1 MNEAP
6 QFRATALCVVCESY
20 DDSRT
25 FPQLVG
31 AKAQMKEIAG
41 LLEGLGF
48 DVRLVGGGNPD
59 RAAFDREVEEW
70 SEGWR
75 RSGGRKPALILWSG
89 HGVLADD
96 QLRLVLSDLKPG
108 DHVGTRKVR
117 IRRQGVSTEELIGYA
132 VSSEADQILVLVD
145 TCYAGDGVGDGVR
158 TALKHWSEISLPP
171 GRTKWLGSMA
181 SCQRNEPS
189 DGDGP
194 LLRALAAVLRE
205 GPRTDEYLSAWSA
218 HNELVSGVE
227 LLAALPTRWDAEGQR
242 PARAAVGDERP
253 AFPNPLARP
262 GAAPTLVEHLVLAA
276 RGVGHREEGWFFSG
290 RRQVLGKIIGWM
302 EAATPGL
309 FLVTGPAGCGK
320 SAVLGRIAT
329 LADPE
334 QRREAEEQGALRE
347 GDPDPGVRDART
359 FAAVHLRGL
368 DATQAAA
375 ELAARLGLR
384 EPRNADALR
393 AELRE
398 LPTPPVLVLDG
409 LDEVPAE
416 HTQGVI
422 EELVFPLS
430 RMLPVLVG
438 SRERPFR
445 GRLKEGETLPDAL
458 VRHIGDSVTTVDL
471 EDEPDTWRDIAE
483 YVRRRCEAAGVDG
496 AGVAEALA
504 DRATARDGGFLF
516 ARLVTGFLVARLR
529 ELGGL
534 RGTEDLLAGLP
545 DSVEA
550 AFEEDLRSGP
560 RRVRDDGT
568 ELPSAARDLLTAL
581 AWAAG
586 RGMPAG
592 GVWEAVASALGE
604 EGAVYDEGDVDWVLS
619 AYGRYIVEDGA
630 GTQAVYRLYHREF
643 VSYLRRR
650 EGPEGAAAEVT
661 VLRAVVDLLKGQAEP
676 GGGWERVD
684 PYVRAWLARHAAWA
698 SVPGPGIDLL
708 RDLVVWDRENA
719 LPFLAEALVEVS
731 VALAGNAHHTA
742 AVEFAREATD
752 FYRELADKDT
762 GYLPDLAG
770 SLNNLAIR
778 LAETGDRQGALE
790 PAHEAVR
797 HYTQLAHTNPSAYLP
812 NLAMAL
818 NNLANHLAETGDRQ
832 GALEPAHEAVRHYT
846 QLAHTNPS
854 AYLPNLAASLNNL
867 AVSLAETGDRQGALE
882 PAHEAVRHYTQLAH
896 TNPSAYLPNLAGSL
910 NNLAIRLAE
919 TGDRQSALEPA
930 HEALRIRRQL
940 AHTNPAAYLPDLAT
954 SLNNLANHLAETGD
968 RQGALEPAHEALR
981 IRRQL
986 AHTNPA
992 AYLPDLAASLNNLAN
1007 HLAET
1012 GDRQGA
1018 LEPAHEAVR
1027 IRRQLAHTNP
1037 AAYLPN
1043 LATSLNNLA
1052 NRLAETGDRQSALE
1066 PAHEAVRHYTQ
1077 LAHTNPAAYLPDLAM
1092 ALNNLAIRLAET
1104 GDRQGA
1110 LEPAHEAVRIRRQL
1124 AHANP
1129 AAYLPNL
1136 AASLNNLAVRL
1147 AETRDRQG
1155 ALEPAHEAVRH
1166 YTQLAHTNPAAYLP
1180 DLAMALNN
1188 LAVSLAETGDRQGAL
1203 EPAHEAVRHYT
1214 QLAHTNPAAYLPNLA
1229 ASLNNLAIRLAETG
1243 DRQSALEPAHKAV
1256 RHYTQLAHT
1265 NPAAYLPNLAMALNN
1280 LANRLTETGDEPS
1293 AIQAYTDTA
1302 AGLAQTHPAAA
1313 RALEYERAAFQL
1325 GRPEPMRTSGLL
1337 GLLRIVN
1344 DASADQPG
1352 EIVLRARR
1360 KLRAHAHTSRDSREF
1375 LEQLWW
1381 QEADA
1386 PAPDWLSLSEDVL
1399 KLVVEWVNAPS
1410 WTASRTFWARHA
1422 DALGADEAATALAEF
1437 ALVWPVAEQHQR
1449 IRELVLSEGVDAVFP
1464 ALILRDTL
1472 SGWLACESWDD
1483 SKRFF
1488 QEHSELLLEE
1498 SAENTLTGTDDVTP
1512 GIAVHAALLRI
1523 ARTEDIDTAF
1533 QCVQHRDALQRH
1545 VLSALDNGDAR
1556 ALAYAAA
1563 VEGLVFDD
1571 ELSSATHHQAAL
1583 LLAGDPESLDLDA
1596 LAEAASGADPE
1607 TRNRLTSELATL
1619 ATRSPDPQ
1627 HSPHWFRLVQALT
1640 QACP

>member
-1 MNEAP
+1 MNEASE
-6 QFRATALCVVCESY
+6 FRATALCVVCESY

-31 AKAQMKEIAG
+31 AKAQMEEIAG

-96 QLRLVLSDLKPG
+96 ELRLVLSDLRPG

-132 VSSEADQILVLVD
+132 VSSEADQILVVVD

-262 GAAPTLVEHLVLAA
+262 GTAPALVEHLVLAA

-290 RRQVLGKIIGWM
+290 RQRVLGEIIAWM
-302 EAATPGL
+302 EAAAPGL

-320 SAVLGRIAT
+320 SAVLGRVAT

-334 QRREAEEQGALRE
+334 QRREAERQGALRE
-347 GDPDPGVRDART
+347 GDPDPGVRDAQS

-375 ELAARLGLR
+375 ELAARLGLP

-471 EDEPDTWRDIAE
+471 EAEPDTRQDIAE
-483 YVRRRCEAAGVDG
+483 YVRRRCEAAEVDG

-504 DRATARDGGFLF
+504 DRATAQDGGFLF

-529 ELGGL
+529 EFEGL
-534 RGTEDLLAGLP
+534 RDTEDLLAGLP

-560 RRVRDDGT
+560 RLKRDDGT

-592 GVWEAVASALGE
+592 GVWEAVASALG
-604 EGAVYDEGDVDWVLS
+604 GQGVVYDEGDVDWVLS

-643 VSYLRRR
+643 VSHLRRR
-650 EGPEGAAAEVT
+650 EGPESTAAEVV
-661 VLRAVVDLLKGQAEP
+661 VLRAVVDLLKRQAEA
-676 GGGWERVD
+676 GGWERVD
-684 PYVRAWLARHAAWA
+684 PYVRTWLARHAAWA
-698 SVPGPGIDLL
+698 SVPGPGIDVL

-719 LPFLAEALVEVS
+719 LPHLAEALFEVS
-731 VALAGNAHHTA
+731 VALSGNARHSS

-752 FYRELADKDT
+752 IYRDLADGDT
-762 GYLPDLAG
+762 VYLPDLAGALNNLANHLAETGDRQGALEPAHEAVRHYTQIAHTNPAAYLPNLAGSLNNLAIRLAQTGDRQGALEPAHEAVRIRRQLAHTNPAAYLPDLAMALNNLANHLAETGDRQGALAPGHEAVRHYAQLAHTNPAAYLPNLAGSLNNLAATLSETGDPQGALAPGHEAVRHYTQLAHTNPAAYLPDLAG

-797 HYTQLAHTNPSAYLP
+797 IRRQLAHTNPAAYLP
-812 NLAMAL
+812 DLAMALNNLANHLAQTGDRQGALEPAHEAVRIRRQLAHTNPAAYLPDLAMAL

-846 QLAHTNPS
+846 QLAHTNPA
-854 AYLPNLAASLNNL
+854 AYLPDLAGSLNNL
-867 AVSLAETGDRQGALE
+867 AATLSETGDRQGALA
-882 PAHEAVRHYTQLAH
+882 P
-896 TNPSAYLPNLAGSL
+896 G
-910 NNLAIRLAE
+910 
-919 TGDRQSALEPA
+919 
-930 HEALRIRRQL
+930 
-940 AHTNPAAYLPDLAT
+940 
-954 SLNNLANHLAETGD
+954 
-968 RQGALEPAHEALR
+968 
-981 IRRQL
+981 
-986 AHTNPA
+986 
-992 AYLPDLAASLNNLAN
+992 
-1007 HLAET
+1007 
-1012 GDRQGA
+1012 
-1018 LEPAHEAVR
+1018 
-1027 IRRQLAHTNP
+1027 
-1037 AAYLPN
+1037 
-1043 LATSLNNLA
+1043 
-1052 NRLAETGDRQSALE
+1052 
-1066 PAHEAVRHYTQ
+1066 HEAVRHYTQ

-1124 AHANP
+1124 AH
-1129 AAYLPNL
+1129 
-1136 AASLNNLAVRL
+1136 
-1147 AETRDRQG
+1147 
-1155 ALEPAHEAVRH
+1155 
-1166 YTQLAHTNPAAYLP
+1166 TNPAAYLP

-1188 LAVSLAETGDRQGAL
+1188 LANHLAD
-1203 EPAHEAVRHYT
+1203 
-1214 QLAHTNPAAYLPNLA
+1214 
-1229 ASLNNLAIRLAETG
+1229 
-1243 DRQSALEPAHKAV
+1243 
-1256 RHYTQLAHT
+1256 
-1265 NPAAYLPNLAMALNN
+1265 
-1280 LANRLTETGDEPS
+1280 TGDEPA

-1302 AGLAQTHPAAA
+1302 AGLAQAHPAAT
-1313 RALEYERAAFQL
+1313 RAIEYERAVFQL
-1325 GRPEPMRTSGLL
+1325 GRPEPTRTSGLL
-1337 GLLRIVN
+1337 GLIRIVN
-1344 DASADQPG
+1344 DESADQPG
-1352 EIVLRARR
+1352 EIVLRARQT
-1360 KLRAHAHTSRDSREF
+1360 LRAHAHTSCGSRES
-1375 LEQLWW
+1375 LEQTWR
-1381 QEADA
+1381 QETDTA
-1386 PAPDWLSLSEDVL
+1386 APDWLSLSKDTL
-1399 KLVVEWVNAPS
+1399 NLVIEWVNTPT
-1410 WTASRTFWARHA
+1410 WTDSRTFWSRHA
-1422 DALGADEAATALAEF
+1422 DALSTDEAATALAEF
-1437 ALVWPVAEQHQR
+1437 ALAWPVAEQHQR
-1449 IRELVLSEGVDAVFP
+1449 IRELVLSEGMDSVFP
-1464 ALILRDTL
+1464 ALILQDTL

-1483 SKRFF
+1483 SKRYF
-1488 QEHSELLLEE
+1488 QENSELLLDEFT
-1498 SAENTLTGTDDVTP
+1498 ENVLSGTDDVTP
-1512 GIAVHAALLRI
+1512 SIAVHAALLRI
-1523 ARTEDIDTAF
+1523 ARSEDIDTAF
-1533 QCVQHRDALQRH
+1533 QCVQDRGALQRH
-1545 VLSALDNGDAR
+1545 VLRALNDGDAQ

-1563 VEGLVFDD
+1563 VEGVVFDD
-1571 ELSSATHHQAAL
+1571 ELSSATHRQAAL
-1583 LLAGDPESLDLDA
+1583 LLAGAAESLDLDS
-1596 LAEAASGADPE
+1596 LAEAASEADPE

-1627 HSPHWFRLVQALT
+1627 HTAHWFRLVQALT
-1640 QACP
+1640 QTRP